1 MTHTQTTYTNRIA
14 LRAGKKEA
22 RPAEVGAL
30 ASVLEKSATELK
42 QSKLLKCKQTLQI
55 ATFNVRTLNRI
66 GQLPELIASAEENKI
81 DIICIQEHIYT
92 HTEDIKYHETS
103 NGWSLVTVSA
113 WKNSVNAAVGG
124 VGLLIGPRALKTI
137 NSVEKI
143 QPRMMAATFNGN
155 PRATIVS
162 CYSPTNVS
170 EETELVTFYDELS
183 SLVRSIPKHNMLVIG
198 GDMNAQ
204 IGKDGNNKYSLHN
217 TSNRNGQHLTDFM
230 IENRLTCLNT
240 NYQKREGKLWT
251 YTYANNTKT
260 QIDYV
265 LINKKWKNSAMNCEA
280 YSSFEG
286 VSTDHRI
293 ITAKIRLSLRKN
305 AKRTA
310 TTKHYDWALL
320 NNRDIRDKYVLELRN
335 RFETLQEKTE
345 KSTPNDEYENFVN
358 AHLEAAA
365 KYIPTKLKTK
375 YRVPWETLVVREKR
389 ALVKTASK
397 NYRKNPTNTNAL
409 KLKTAQYQLAGVYI
423 KEQTEYIQNQ
433 IDKIRDSVEDRQ
445 SRIAWQ
451 TINEVSRRK
460 NTAKAKLKAANQQER
475 IKLWKQHFENLLGNP
490 PKITH
495 EPITRIISK
504 QLDIKLGP
512 FTQEELD
519 SVLRKMK
526 NRKAAGLDVIPPEV
540 WKARQFDDIL
550 LRHCNAVY
558 NQNPIDR
565 WMKGCIL
572 PFPKKGDLGL
582 AKNYRGITLTSIA
595 AKIYNALLR
604 NRIEPEIDNILRKN
618 QNGFRRNRST
628 TSQILTIRRIL
639 EGVRAKNLQ
648 ATLIFVDF
656 TKAFDSIHRGKMEQI
671 LLAYGIPKETVEAIT
686 ILYRNTK
693 VKV

>member
-1 MTHTQTTYTNRIA
+1 M
-14 LRAGKKEA
+14 
-22 RPAEVGAL
+22 
-30 ASVLEKSATELK
+30 
-42 QSKLLKCKQTLQI
+42 
-55 ATFNVRTLNRI
+55 
-66 GQLPELIASAEENKI
+66 
-81 DIICIQEHIYT
+81 
-92 HTEDIKYHETS
+92 
-103 NGWSLVTVSA
+103 
-113 WKNSVNAAVGG
+113 
-124 VGLLIGPRALKTI
+124 
-137 NSVEKI
+137 
-143 QPRMMAATFNGN
+143 
-155 PRATIVS
+155 
-162 CYSPTNVS
+162 
-170 EETELVTFYDELS
+170 
-183 SLVRSIPKHNMLVIG
+183 
-198 GDMNAQ
+198 
-204 IGKDGNNKYSLHN
+204 
-217 TSNRNGQHLTDFM
+217 
-230 IENRLTCLNT
+230 
-240 NYQKREGKLWT
+240 
-251 YTYANNTKT
+251 
-260 QIDYV
+260 
-265 LINKKWKNSAMNCEA
+265 
-280 YSSFEG
+280 
-286 VSTDHRI
+286 
-293 ITAKIRLSLRKN
+293 
-305 AKRTA
+305 
-310 TTKHYDWALL
+310 

-358 AHLEAAA
+358 AYLEAAA
-365 KYIPTKLKTK
+365 KCIPTKLKTK
-375 YRVPWETLVVREKR
+375 YKVPWETLAVREKR
-389 ALVKTASK
+389 AQVKTASK

-409 KLKTAQYQLAGVYI
+409 KLKTAQYQLAGIYI

-451 TINEVSRRK
+451 TINEVSRK
-460 NTAKAKLKAANQQER
+460 KKTGKAKLKAANQQER
-475 IKLWKQHFENLLGNP
+475 IKLWEQHFENLRGNP

-519 SVLRKMK
+519 SVLRKIK
-526 NRKAAGLDVIPPEV
+526 NRKAAGLDEIPPEV
-540 WKARQFDDIL
+540 WKTRQFDDIL

-572 PFPKKGDLGL
+572 PFPKKGDLRL
-582 AKNYRGITLTSIA
+582 AKNFRGITLTSIA

-604 NRIEPEIDNILRKN
+604 NHIEPKIDNILRKN

-671 LLAYGIPKETVEAIT
+671 LLAYGIPKETVAAIT

-693 VKV
+693 VKVRSPDGDTEYFDIVAGVLQGNTLAPYLFIICLDYVLGTSIDKIKENGFELTKKRSRRYPATTITDADYADDIAILANTPDQAETLLHSLERAAASIDLYVNALKTEYMCYNQTGDISTLEGTPLKLVDKFTYLGSSVESTEKGIETRLAKAWTAINKLSIIWKSDLTDKMKRSFFQAGEEARRQLHKNAACNLKQVLAATPHKTPTVRPPAPYHENYSS